1 MTKSNKDKN
10 RYHNQ
15 VLERKE
21 NEVTQLLPT
30 LCDPMDCNLPASSI
44 PGIFQASVLEW
55 AAIPSPGDLPNPEIE
70 PESPALQA
78 DALKF
83 WKDYVI

>member
-1 MTKSNKDKN
+1 MNKSNKDKN

-21 NEVTQLLPT
+21 NEVAQSLPT
-30 LCDPMDCNLPASSI
+30 LCDPMDYNLPASSI
-44 PGIFQASVLEW
+44 HGIFQASVLEW
-55 AAIPSPGDLPNPEIE
+55 AAISSPGDLPDTGIKRR
-70 PESPALQA
+70 SPALQA

-83 WKDYVI
+83 WKEYVI